1 MTENEERITIGQLEE
16 LVNEQ
21 PLTSNS
27 RVSLDDESIKI
38 DRPVLDTLGSMSGTV
53 NGNNDQ
59 ITNASASGHDLN
71 HDLGLNS
78 IKLTLDND
86 KQKNKLIEII
96 ETFEVTNPKEAKTIK
111 YPESCG
117 FYKFGDS
124 LRNLEVEQLQKI
136 IKIQNSLNQFS
147 QFARIGAI
155 MTIQGCKMLEEYV
168 DDLNG
173 FGANTANSL
182 NEIEQCMKEIL
193 LNHSDDIEDVMTPE
207 VRLLLIL
214 ASSAGIVYSVNKA
227 KKKNNNNITTTNA
240 SAISVNHSNAKDT
253 LNLNHE
259 HNGQQLPVK
268 RGRGRPRKLA

>member
-1 MTENEERITIGQLEE
+1 MEGQNEERITIGQLEE

-21 PLTSNS
+21 PINTTEKANYNP
-27 RVSLDDESIKI
+27 DDSIKI
-38 DRPVLDTLGSMSGTV
+38 DRPITSNTDEINDSPDLGDLGEYNKITSTLDT
-53 NGNNDQ
+53 
-59 ITNASASGHDLN
+59 
-71 HDLGLNS
+71 
-78 IKLTLDND
+78 D
-86 KQKNKLIEII
+86 KQRTKLIEII
-96 ETFEVTNPKEAKTIK
+96 ETFEVTNPKEARTIK

-124 LRNLEVEQLQKI
+124 LRSLEVEELQKI
-136 IKIQNSLNQFS
+136 VKIQNSLNQFS

-168 DDLNG
+168 DDLQG
-173 FGANTANSL
+173 FGSNTANSI

-227 KKKNNNNITTTNA
+227 KKKNNNNITTT
-240 SAISVNHSNAKDT
+240 SVRD
-253 LNLNHE
+253 E
-259 HNGQQLPVK
+259 PVNNTTNVQPIK

>member
-21 PLTSNS
+21 PNNTNIVQDIGVEHLNCNNDLDHGLGNDPIILNCNNINSN
-27 RVSLDDESIKI
+27 RD
-38 DRPVLDTLGSMSGTV
+38 LDTLTSIPDTS
-53 NGNNDQ
+53 
-59 ITNASASGHDLN
+59 
-71 HDLGLNS
+71 LNS

-124 LRNLEVEQLQKI
+124 LRNLDVTQLQKI
-136 IKIQNSLNQFS
+136 VKIQNSLNQFS

-168 DDLNG
+168 EDLNG
-173 FGANTANSL
+173 FGSNTANSL

-207 VRLLLIL
+207 IRLLLIL

-227 KKKNNNNITTTNA
+227 KKKNNNNINSPTNA
-240 SAISVNHSNAKDT
+240 TQNEQHTPSTSV
-253 LNLNHE
+253 
-259 HNGQQLPVK
+259 GGVPIK